1 MYSLYRLYVHVT
13 MLRTANTILTLLFV
27 IWALNIKPCLIFR
40 VWFGYVEILRISHL
54 IIQIYV
60 FVCLLSTFL
69 LLIFSPSL
77 LNFRVF
83 WNIFFPLLV
92 LFMELEETEYVL
104 PGLPQFMFEHDVMA
118 RPELG
123 YYQTH
128 TRPRTDCRTPGVAVW
143 RAQHRFGSVSSSRG
157 QSAVFTLQW
166 RFKF

>member
-1 MYSLYRLYVHVT
+1 

-40 VWFGYVEILRISHL
+40 VWFGYEEILRISHL
-54 IIQIYV
+54 IIQIHV

-83 WNIFFPLLV
+83 WDIFSLLV

-104 PGLPQFMFEHDVMA
+104 PRFPQFMFEHG
-118 RPELG
+118 RGWPG
-123 YYQTH
+123 YDQSDNQ
-128 TRPRTDCRTPGVAVW
+128 RWTDSSAGSGCV
-143 RAQHRFGSVSSSRG
+143 AQHRFGSAHHG
-157 QSAVFTLQW
+157 ACLMFTLQW